1 MWQLWDETRAK
12 VILHLDMNS
21 FFASV
26 EQAHDPTL
34 KRDSNGCCRKPKR
47 AKRHSCYLFI

>member
-1 MWQLWDETRAK
+1 LEFTLEGGDSVPIVGETRAR

-26 EQAHDPTL
+26 EQAHNPSL
-34 KRDSNGCCRKPKR
+34 KEVVTS
-47 AKRHSCYLFI
+47 AE